1 MPPPR
6 SLAIAFLLV
15 ASAANAQG
23 EATRERVRLEW
34 QRGSGAESCA
44 TEAEIGRRV
53 AARLGRDPFQT
64 DAKRTIAARVER
76 TKDGWL
82 AQISVLGADGKPIA
96 TREPLRSNAA
106 ECSAVSDAAVLSIA
120 LAIEPD
126 LMLGPAPAPEAPPA
140 PSCPTVICATTSCPA
155 CAPPVPTPA
164 PVAEDRLALRTHAR
178 GAVALGVLPAPA
190 VGAGLASE
198 LEVVPD
204 LALGAGALY
213 FPEVETD
220 DGELAFGLTTFE
232 LFGCLDL
239 VESDRAA
246 LAGCL
251 ELQAGSMHALAQ
263 GLRPID
269 PGDYLWLAA
278 GVGPK
283 GRVSPTRGL
292 SVELGALVTTPL
304 VAQEFVV
311 RGQAGTAHQPATI
324 GFFGFV
330 GIGVEVP

>member
-1 MPPPR
+1 MTLPR
-6 SLAIAFLLV
+6 SLAIAFLLF
-15 ASAANAQG
+15 AGNAHAQG
-23 EATRERVRLEW
+23 EDARERVRLDW
-34 QRGSGAESCA
+34 QRGPGAESCA
-44 TEAEIGRRV
+44 SEAEIGRRV

-76 TKDGWL
+76 GADGWR
-82 AQISVLGADGKPIA
+82 AQISVLGPDGKPVA

-106 ECSAVSDAAVLSIA
+106 DCSAVSDAAVLSIA

-126 LMLGPAPAPEAPPA
+126 LMLGPAPASEPPPA

-155 CAPPVPTPA
+155 CPPPIVTPA
-164 PVAEDRLALRTHAR
+164 PVTKAGPRLRTHAR

-190 VGAGLASE
+190 LGAGLASE

-204 LALGAGALY
+204 FALGAGILY

-220 DGELAFGLTTFE
+220 DGELAFGLTSFE

-239 VESDRAA
+239 VDADAAA

-269 PGDYLWLAA
+269 PGDYLWLAL
-278 GVGPK
+278 GLGPK
-283 GRVSPTRGL
+283 GRLSPIEGMSL
-292 SVELGALVTTPL
+292 ELGALVTTPL

-311 RGQAGTAHQPATI
+311 RGQAGTAHEPATI

>member
-1 MPPPR
+1 MTPSR
-6 SLAIAFLLV
+6 SLAIALLLL
-15 ASAANAQG
+15 AGSANAQG
-23 EATRERVRLEW
+23 EDTRERVRLDW
-34 QRGSGAESCA
+34 QRGPGAEACA
-44 TEAEIGRRV
+44 SEAEIGRRV
-53 AARLGRDPFQT
+53 AARLGRDPFQA

-76 TKDGWL
+76 ASDGWRGEL
-82 AQISVLGADGKPIA
+82 SVLGPDGKPIA
-96 TREPLRSNAA
+96 SREPLRSNSAD
-106 ECSAVSDAAVLSIA
+106 CSAVSDALVLSIA

-126 LMLGPAPAPEAPPA
+126 LILGPAPAAEPPSA

-155 CAPPVPTPA
+155 CTPASAPA
-164 PVAEDRLALRTHAR
+164 PVERERLRLRTHAR

-190 VGAGLASE
+190 LGAGLGSE

-204 LALGAGALY
+204 FALGAGILY

-220 DGELAFGLTTFE
+220 DGELAFGLTSFE

-239 VESDRAA
+239 VDADAAA

-251 ELQAGSMHALAQ
+251 ELQAGSMHALAR

-278 GVGPK
+278 GLGPK
-283 GRVSPTRGL
+283 GRLSPVEGMSL
-292 SVELGALVTTPL
+292 ELGALVTTPL
-304 VAQEFVV
+304 VRQEFVV
-311 RGQAGTAHQPATI
+311 RGQPGTAHEPATI